1 MIFFSLKSI
10 PTVLINLKCKGGP
23 IMLFDASWIVI
34 HEPGVEGVLCVSV
47 KEAGFANS

>member
-23 IMLFDASWIVI
+23 MLFDASWIVI